1 MAVDGINI
9 VVCFSKEHFD
19 YAYDRFYF
27 KEDKLIEPNMACE
40 FIEQSIYG
48 DINSEK
54 LNNQRIN
61 ELNTMDMMQNANIF
75 YHQEIII
82 E

>member
-1 MAVDGINI
+1 
-9 VVCFSKEHFD
+9 
-19 YAYDRFYF
+19 
-27 KEDKLIEPNMACE
+27 MACE